1 MHEKCEI
8 TTTQPCSYN
17 KIAGS
22 NKDRIISDSDNSK
35 RGVLILFQHSS
46 WNTPP
51 ISKIIRQ
58 HYHAALEI

>member
-35 RGVLILFQHSS
+35 RGVLFQHSS
-46 WNTPP
+46 WNTPL